1 MSFWTT
7 LVVSLANSI
16 PDVNLRLKKLFIVKW
31 IIWSESRSSCC
42 CCSALWRVKWCA
54 VNFESY
60 SFYHSQSLSL
70 SLSPSLSQHYPFL
83 FVLSLII
90 SHSQSP
96 TVSLSLS
103 LSLSFKH
110 SLSIT
115 FCFKLNNKQ
124 LANANHAFM
133 IGSHGSYKI
142 MPTLN
147 LFTKQNG
154 PMVCRSIVVNSNDSL
169 LGWNW
174 FDAPQI

>member
-1 MSFWTT
+1 MRCQLWE
-7 LVVSLANSI
+7 LLILSLSI
-16 PDVNLRLKKLFIVKW
+16 
-31 IIWSESRSSCC
+31 
-42 CCSALWRVKWCA
+42 
-54 VNFESY
+54 
-60 SFYHSQSLSL
+60 SLSL
-70 SLSPSLSQHYPFL
+70 SFSFSLPTLPFL
-83 FVLSLII
+83 IRPFSYNFSLTI
-90 SHSQSP
+90 SHRL
-96 TVSLSLS
+96 SLSLS

-124 LANANHAFM
+124 LANANHVFI